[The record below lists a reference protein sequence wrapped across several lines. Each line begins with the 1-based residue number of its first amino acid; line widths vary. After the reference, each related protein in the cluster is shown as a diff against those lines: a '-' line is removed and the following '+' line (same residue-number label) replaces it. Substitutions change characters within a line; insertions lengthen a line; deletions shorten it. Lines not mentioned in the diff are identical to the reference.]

1 MDLESEHRFARSKAA
16 AAEQSWRRFMEGR
29 NRQHRRARLLLAVL
43 AALGLIVYA
52 FLRFGW

>member
-1 MDLESEHRFARSKAA
+1 MDLQSEHRFARAKAA

-29 NRQHRRARLLLAVL
+29 NRQHRRARLLIAVL
-43 AALGLIVYA
+43 AVLGLIVYA